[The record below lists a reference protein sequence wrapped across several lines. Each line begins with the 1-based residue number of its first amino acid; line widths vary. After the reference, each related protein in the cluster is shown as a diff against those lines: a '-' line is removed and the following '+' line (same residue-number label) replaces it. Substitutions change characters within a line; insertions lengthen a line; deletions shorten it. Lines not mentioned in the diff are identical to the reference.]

1 MHGEGATIPN
11 VLVEGS
17 SLRSA
22 SRITGASITVAKLLV
37 DAGEV
42 CIAHRAGRAR
52 GVAAARVLLRS
63 SVTRTPVIPSIV
75 SQISEIASL
84 LRASL
89 GGTGFRLF
97 VVVFSAMA
105 GLRFAEVESRL
116 VAQDPFWA
124 LELGEPAAWAVT
136 AGAAWGLVSPLA
148 TQLRL
153 ALSPAYRFRQLK
165 AQADALAVELSDR
178 RNFYAVW
185 AIGNAS
191 GGGEAK
197 PNLQAKIG
205 AFAAALHDVGLRPL
219 PPIHESRAWEAIVP
233 GIRAYMG
240 SRRLGLADLQELF
253 LRAQESGTAPERRL
267 AALLADPSRL
277 GTACSGASGTQP
289 PTSAI

>member
-1 MHGEGATIPN
+1 MDEAPD
-11 VLVEGS
+11 
-17 SLRSA
+17 R
-22 SRITGASITVAKLLV
+22 
-37 DAGEV
+37 
-42 CIAHRAGRAR
+42 
-52 GVAAARVLLRS
+52 
-63 SVTRTPVIPSIV
+63 PVIPSIM

-84 LRASL
+84 LRTSL

-124 LELGEPAAWAVT
+124 LELGEPAAWAVM

-153 ALSPAYRFRQLK
+153 TLSPAYRFRQLT
-165 AQADALAVELSDR
+165 AQADALSVELSDH
-178 RNFYAVW
+178 RNFYPAW

-191 GGGEAK
+191 GGGGAK
-197 PNLQAKIG
+197 PGLQAKIG
-205 AFAAALHDVGLRPL
+205 AFAAALHDVGLKPL
-219 PPIHESRAWEAIVP
+219 PPIHEAGAWKALVP

-253 LRAQESGTAPERRL
+253 LRAQQESNMPPEQRL
-267 AALLADPSRL
+267 AVLLADPSRV
-277 GTACSGASGTQP
+277 GTACSGAPGTQP